1 MSETIEKIEEVVTYE
16 NEGYLIETDKAKYTV
31 YVGGEKEGQC
41 CESWGYMSTDD
52 NLDEYI
58 GAELLS
64 IEEVDDDYATKQI
77 RERDGK
83 YIDEGGDTCFVR
95 VNTSKGM
102 FTLAVYNAHNGY
114 YGHSIGFERKE
125 K

>member
-1 MSETIEKIEEVVTYE
+1 MHETIEKIEEVVTYE
-16 NEGYLIETDKAKYTV
+16 NEGYLIETDKAQYTV
-31 YVGGEKEGQC
+31 YVGGEKEASC
-41 CESWGYMSTDD
+41 CESWGYMSTDE

-64 IEEVDDDYATKQI
+64 IEEVDSNYNTKEI
-77 RERDGK
+77 KLDA
-83 YIDEGGDTCFVR
+83 YNSADTCFVR

-102 FTLAVYNAHNGY
+102 FTLAVYNDHNGY